1 MNRIKNWLN
10 EYMEYE
16 GTLGMAI
23 AKHNIKNLPGE
34 YIFDNGFINL
44 TADPE
49 IPIMGLVILGTS
61 KPYSSISEFT
71 NDQKMQIFNISN
83 KLIDTLHQ
91 VGFNNIIQFQDEGS
105 NGQFNIW
112 FLPRHNW
119 TYQFGNNLD
128 DMAKYSKEVLN
139 ISTEYR
145 NSLLNCIT
153 IIKTKFNQIEKEAD

>member
-23 AKHNIKNLPGE
+23 AKHNIKILPGE

-91 VGFNNIIQFQDEGS
+91 VGFNNIIQFLHLTYTPLT
-105 NGQFNIW
+105 IHP
-112 FLPRHNW
+112 FLLVIL
-119 TYQFGNNLD
+119 Y
-128 DMAKYSKEVLN
+128 
-139 ISTEYR
+139 
-145 NSLLNCIT
+145 LLSS
-153 IIKTKFNQIEKEAD
+153 